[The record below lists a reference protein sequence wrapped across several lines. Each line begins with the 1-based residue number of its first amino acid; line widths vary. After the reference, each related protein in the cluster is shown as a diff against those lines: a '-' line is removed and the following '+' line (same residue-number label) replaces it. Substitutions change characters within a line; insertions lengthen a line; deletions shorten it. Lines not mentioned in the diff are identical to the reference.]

1 MNYDEINNVAKSLKD
16 GDVVEIKYNA
26 TVLKNATDS
35 VEVEFADGA
44 TAFLYISEMAASDA
58 EVSVISRAIPKE
70 PNSLAYNLHGKH
82 IVIIDKYGHAWMND
96 RDGWQSLETRDI
108 FEWEDLYKR
117 FGPVTIYLP
126 DKDV

>member
-1 MNYDEINNVAKSLKD
+1 MNHDQIKHIVKSLKD
-16 GDVVEIKYNA
+16 GDIVEIKYNA

-35 VEVEFADGA
+35 VRVEFADGA

-58 EVSVISRAIPKE
+58 EVSVVSRAIPKE

-82 IVIIDKYGHAWMND
+82 IVVIDKYGDAWMNGY
-96 RDGWQSLETRDI
+96 DGWQSFETGDI

-126 DKDV
+126 DKAI